1 MLKIT
6 LQQMRSGWVRLLAAG
21 IAIALGT
28 GFVAATLLGG
38 EAMKSAAYQSF
49 TSEFKG
55 ADAVIEG
62 APLGAEEIDRAVSVP
77 GAAEVHTKATV
88 GGEIGFGS
96 RSNWGLIGAATA
108 DTPLETGDLPG
119 DGEIALRA
127 DLAERLGVAIG
138 DDVKL
143 TVTDWESD
151 EPTDSRIEARV
162 SGIVPEATNFFT
174 YGTDALIPESA
185 LLTDPLGALSS
196 VGPLT
201 VSAADGVSEEDLQ
214 AALKEEFGSDYTVQT
229 VTEVA
234 EDTTEAI
241 TGDSQ
246 ALTWVL
252 LGFAGVALAAAI
264 LVISNTF
271 AVLVASRTR
280 TLALLR
286 TIGASRSQ
294 VGGSVM
300 LEALILGVVS
310 SLAGLALGYGVI
322 AAALAFVTRS
332 LPDINVWRDFALTPA
347 VWIATLATGIIITML
362 AGFLPART
370 ATRVRPLAALRPE
383 PVRLGTTAGKFRA
396 AISLLAVLAG
406 AAMLIG
412 GVAIATG
419 GDEAD
424 DMRMLAGLGI
434 GILGGFISV
443 AGILL
448 GSVFIIT
455 PLVRAVGALFGR
467 GATAKVATMGA
478 VRNPRRTATTS
489 NALFIGVALVVMMG
503 TGAATA
509 KTSLSEELQDFF
521 PVDVEAATG
530 DGSDLTASQLETLG
544 AADGVELYTPMSS
557 GSVVLTSPGGA
568 TAGSHEAHVEL
579 LTAHDSVAGSDAQ
592 EATPLTPGAA
602 LPEPASVDDLE
613 PGEILLPDWFASD
626 AGLEAGD
633 TVDVTVESAESS
645 AGAGEGDA
653 VELTYAGDAP
663 AAVFLVAEP
672 TFADLF
678 PDAPVNG
685 AWLRLAPDANPLTVI
700 KDLEDAMTTL
710 QTDDPGAPVVQF
722 SGGAVER
729 ATFEQVID
737 VLLLVVTAM
746 LAVAVVIALV
756 GVANTLSLS
765 VLERRR
771 ESATLR
777 AIGLTKSQLRGTLAI
792 EGVIIAVVGALVGI
806 AGGLIYGWAGAMTI
820 LGALGS
826 VELGVPWALIAVVAA
841 VAIGAGLLASVIP
854 ARSATKVPPVAALAE
869 E

>member
-49 TSEFKG
+49 TSEFEG

-62 APLGAEEIDRAVSVP
+62 APLGAGEIDRAASVS
-77 GAAEVHTKATV
+77 GAAEAHTKASV

-96 RSNWGLIGAATA
+96 RSNWGLIGAASPDA
-108 DTPLETGDLPG
+108 QLEAGELPG

-127 DLAERLGVAIG
+127 DLADRLGVAIG
-138 DDVKL
+138 DDVAL
-143 TVTDWESD
+143 TVTDWDAD

-162 SGIVPEATNFFT
+162 SGLVPEATNFFT
-174 YGTDALIPESA
+174 YGTDALVPESA
-185 LLTDPLGALSS
+185 LLTDPLAPLSS
-196 VGPLT
+196 EGPLA
-201 VSAADGVSEEDLQ
+201 VSAAGGVSEEELQ
-214 AALKEEFGSDYTVQT
+214 TALAEEFGSDYTVQT

-234 EDTTEAI
+234 EETTEAI

-280 TLALLR
+280 TLAMLR

-322 AAALAFVTRS
+322 AGALAVVTRS
-332 LPDINVWRDFALTPA
+332 LPDINVWQDFALTPA
-347 VWIATLATGIIITML
+347 VWIATLATGIVITML

-370 ATRVRPLAALRPE
+370 ATRVRPLEALRPE

-396 AISLLAVLAG
+396 AISLLAFLAG

-419 GDEAD
+419 GDEVD

-448 GSVFIIT
+448 GSVFIIS

-478 VRNPRRTATTS
+478 IRNPRRTATTS

-530 DGSDLTASQLETLG
+530 DGSDLTTGQLETLG
-544 AADGVELYTPMSS
+544 ATEGVEVYTPTSS
-557 GSVVLTSPGGA
+557 AGVVLTGA
-568 TAGSHEAHVEL
+568 GDGDAGIDEAHVEL
-579 LTAHDSVAGSDAQ
+579 LTAHDSVPGSDAQ
-592 EATPLTPGAA
+592 ESAPLTPGAA
-602 LPEPASVDDLE
+602 LPNPEAVDGLE

-626 AGLEAGD
+626 YGLEVGD
-633 TVDVTVESAESS
+633 TVEVSADPAGDS
-645 AGAGEGDA
+645 ASGEGEPA
-653 VELTYAGDAP
+653 PLTFAGDAP

-672 TFADLF
+672 TFAELF
-678 PDAPVNG
+678 PDPPVNG
-685 AWLRLAPDANPLTVI
+685 AWLRLTPEANPLTVI

-710 QTDDPGAPVVQF
+710 QTENPDAPVVQF
-722 SGGAVER
+722 AGGAVER

-737 VLLLVVTAM
+737 VLLLIVTAM

-806 AGGLIYGWAGAMTI
+806 AGGLAYGWAGAMTI

-826 VELGVPWALIAVVAA
+826 VRLGVPWALIAVVAA

>member
-62 APLGAEEIDRAVSVP
+62 APLGAEEIDRAASVP
-77 GAAEVHTKATV
+77 GVAEVHTKATI

-127 DLAERLGVAIG
+127 DLAERLGVSIG

-185 LLTDPLGALSS
+185 LLTDPFDALSS

-214 AALKEEFGSDYTVQT
+214 TTLKEEFGSDYTVQT

-246 ALTWVL
+246 ALTSVL

-280 TLALLR
+280 TLAMLR

-322 AAALAFVTRS
+322 AGALAVVTRS

-370 ATRVRPLAALRPE
+370 ATRVRPLEALRPE

-396 AISLLAVLAG
+396 AISLLAFLAG

-419 GDEAD
+419 GEDADE
-424 DMRMLAGLGI
+424 MRMLAGLGI

-448 GSVFIIT
+448 GSVFIIS
-455 PLVRAVGALFGR
+455 PLVRAVGTLFGR

-478 VRNPRRTATTS
+478 IRNPRRTATTS

-509 KTSLSEELQDFF
+509 KTSLSDELQDFF

-530 DGSDLTASQLETLG
+530 DGSDLTTSQLETLG
-544 AADGVELYTPMSS
+544 ATEGVEVYTPTSS
-557 GSVVLTSPGGA
+557 GSVVLTTPGGD
-568 TAGSHEAHVEL
+568 AGSNEAHVEL
-579 LTAHDSVAGSDAQ
+579 LTAHDSVAGSDAP
-592 EATPLTPGAA
+592 ESAPLTPGAA
-602 LPEPASVDDLE
+602 LPNPAPVDDLE

-626 AGLEAGD
+626 YGLEVGD
-633 TVDVTVESAESS
+633 TVEVTADSS
-645 AGAGEGDA
+645 EGDSA
-653 VELTYAGDAP
+653 PSESDPAELTLAGDAP

-672 TFADLF
+672 TFTDLF

-710 QTDDPGAPVVQF
+710 QTENPDAPVVQF
-722 SGGAVER
+722 AGGAVER

-737 VLLLVVTAM
+737 VLLLIVTAM

-806 AGGLIYGWAGAMTI
+806 AGGLAYGWAGAVTI

-826 VELGVPWALIAVVAA
+826 VELGVPWGLIAVVTA